1 MNHTDK
7 VTLAGLYLAKYNHKA
22 LNRLGCTGFLQAFNI
37 LGYSL
42 GAKPAAIKNYRDEFD
57 HVLRCFDPEHPRT
70 GWNRPLKT
78 RSQRLFAL
86 FSSLGFEEFTE
97 LVQGFILPYYKK
109 EQIIARISQ
118 HPPAQNFAQRLMTG
132 QAAEAYFRFNFKKI
146 SEFSDYNVE
155 DVTPCG
161 CGYDFYLHKTS
172 GFYCVEVKG
181 LGDRTGSLL
190 MTDKEYDTASQMQ
203 DKYCLFVVRN
213 FKKTPCHSLFF
224 NPIQS
229 DLRFIPHLQTTTSY
243 CTYV

>member
-1 MNHTDK
+1 
-7 VTLAGLYLAKYNHKA
+7 
-22 LNRLGCTGFLQAFNI
+22 
-37 LGYSL
+37 
-42 GAKPAAIKNYRDEFD
+42 
-57 HVLRCFDPEHPRT
+57 
-70 GWNRPLKT
+70 
-78 RSQRLFAL
+78 
-86 FSSLGFEEFTE
+86 
-97 LVQGFILPYYKK
+97 
-109 EQIIARISQ
+109 
-118 HPPAQNFAQRLMTG
+118 MTG